1 MKRSA
6 CLLVVTD
13 ASAGERPTPDTYTA
27 ATLRDVR
34 QRVIE
39 MRDAG
44 ADEVILV
51 SDPINERSVRALTE
65 ALR

>member
-1 MKRSA
+1 LS
-6 CLLVVTD
+6 
-13 ASAGERPTPDTYTA
+13 
-27 ATLRDVR
+27 DVR

-51 SDPINERSVRALTE
+51 SDPINERSVLALAE
-65 ALR
+65 AIQ

>member
-1 MKRSA
+1 
-6 CLLVVTD
+6 
-13 ASAGERPTPDTYTA
+13 
-27 ATLRDVR
+27 
-34 QRVIE
+34 

-51 SDPINERSVRALTE
+51 SDPINKRSVLALAE